1 MIMRTLASHLT
12 SRRAIGGLTCA
23 VALGAGSAAWA
34 TSSASA
40 APAQPSATIPMCTAS
55 NLAVWVN
62 LQQANGAAGTGYYP
76 LEFTNI
82 SGHACGTGGYP
93 GVSATGANGK
103 QLGDAA
109 GRNPVYPA
117 RSVTIP
123 AGGTAHALFSWG
135 SAEVSTSGCKPTTA
149 QELKVYPPNSRTAIS
164 TFFDLPSCTVGG
176 KHVYLH
182 VSVIVPGTNIR

>member
-1 MIMRTLASHLT
+1 MHTLGSRLT
-12 SRRAIGGLTCA
+12 SRRAIAGLTSA
-23 VALGAGSAAWA
+23 VALGVGSAVWA
-34 TSSASA
+34 ASSASA

-55 NLAVWVN
+55 DLAVWVN
-62 LQQANGAAGTGYYP
+62 LQQADGAAGTDYYP

-109 GRNPVYPA
+109 GRNPVYRA

-135 SAEVSTSGCKPTTA
+135 SAEVSTSGCKPSTA
-149 QELKVYPPNSRTAIS
+149 QELKVYPPNSRTALS
-164 TFFDLPSCTVGG
+164 TFFDLPACTVGG
-176 KHVYLH
+176 SHVYLH

>member
-1 MIMRTLASHLT
+1 MRTLASHLT
-12 SRRAIGGLTCA
+12 SGRVIAGLTCA
-23 VALGAGSAAWA
+23 VALGAGSAVWA

-40 APAQPSATIPMCTAS
+40 APAQPAAIIPMCTAS

-62 LQQANGAAGTGYYP
+62 LEQANAAAGTGYYP

-109 GRNPVYPA
+109 GRNSIYRA
-117 RSVTIP
+117 QSVTIP
-123 AGGTAHALFSWG
+123 AGGTVHALFSWG
-135 SAEVSTSGCKPTTA
+135 SAEVSTSGCKPEVA

-164 TFFDLPSCTVGG
+164 TFFDLPACTVGG
-176 KHVYLH
+176 SHVYLH

>member
-1 MIMRTLASHLT
+1 MRTLASHFT
-12 SRRAIGGLTCA
+12 SRRAIGGLACA

-40 APAQPSATIPMCTAS
+40 APAQPSATIPMCTAGD
-55 NLAVWVN
+55 LAVWVN

-93 GVSATGANGK
+93 GVSATGAAGK

-109 GRNPVYPA
+109 GRDPVYPA

-135 SAEVSTSGCKPTTA
+135 SAEVSTSGCKPAKA
-149 QELKVYPPNSRTAIS
+149 QQLRVYPPNSRTAIS